1 MAKELAVQKYAL
13 AKPQDMQ
20 AMASVLKQHIIAH
33 NLYTNIQGKNY
44 VHVEGW
50 QFAGGMM
57 GTFPRIVR
65 VEKLESGAWL
75 AEAEIVQLT
84 TQKVISRGFAL
95 CSKTESKKKS
105 FDEYAVLSMAQTRA
119 IGKAYRNV
127 IAWVMKLAG
136 YEGTPAE
143 EAKPE
148 GSTGAK
154 AQTRKGTL
162 EDGLAFIKKCKNV
175 DALKLF
181 DENVGKSK
189 DLSDAEKAQLHAAIG
204 ARVDAL

>member
-1 MAKELAVQKYAL
+1 MTKELSVQKYAL
-13 AKPQDMQ
+13 ARPQEMQ
-20 AMASVLKQHIIAH
+20 AMAKVLKQHILDH
-33 NLYTNIQGKNY
+33 KLYTNIQGKNY

-84 TQKVISRGFAL
+84 TQKIISRGFAI
-95 CSKTESKKKS
+95 CSKTESKKKG
-105 FDEYAVLSMAQTRA
+105 FDEYAILSMAQTRA
-119 IGKAYRNV
+119 IGKGYRNL

-136 YEGTPAE
+136 YESTPAE
-143 EAKPE
+143 EVKADEKPE
-148 GSTGAK
+148 K
-154 AQTRKGTL
+154 RKGNL
-162 EDGLAFIKKCKNV
+162 ADGLAFVKKCKNI

-181 DENVGKSK
+181 SENVKKSN
-189 DLSDAEKAQLHAAIG
+189 DLTDEEKKTLQAAING
-204 ARVDAL
+204 RADVL